1 MNNSKNNSNLIIPNH
16 IGIIVDGNGRW
27 AQEKGRNRSAG
38 HKAGAENLKK
48 IIRHAFNKGIKILSI
63 FVFSTENFKRSKEEV
78 DYLMNLFVQMF
89 RDEFSKLKDENVK
102 IVFSGKEKPLP
113 KKVLETMKD
122 VVEETKHNTE
132 HILNICINYGGH
144 AEIIDATKKIHE
156 DIIKGKLD
164 INDLDEQTFSK
175 YLYQNLPPIDFLIR
189 TSGELRISN
198 FMLWQLSYAELYFP
212 KTYFPDFDN
221 QLFDEAILEYS
232 RRDRRFGG
240 INYENK
246 NH

>member
-1 MNNSKNNSNLIIPNH
+1 MEME
-16 IGIIVDGNGRW
+16 DGPKK
-27 AQEKGRNRSAG
+27 KGEIEVPVIKLESW
-38 HKAGAENLKK
+38 KFKK

-164 INDLDEQTFSK
+164 INDLDEQ
-175 YLYQNLPPIDFLIR
+175 
-189 TSGELRISN
+189 
-198 FMLWQLSYAELYFP
+198 LSVNIYIKIAANWF
-212 KTYFPDFDN
+212 
-221 QLFDEAILEYS
+221 
-232 RRDRRFGG
+232 
-240 INYENK
+240 
-246 NH
+246 